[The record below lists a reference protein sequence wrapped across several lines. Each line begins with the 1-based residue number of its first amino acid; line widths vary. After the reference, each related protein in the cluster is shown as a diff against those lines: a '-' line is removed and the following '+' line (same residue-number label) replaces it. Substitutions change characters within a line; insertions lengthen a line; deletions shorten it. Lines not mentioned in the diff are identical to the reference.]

1 MLRRVRR
8 ASLPGMD
15 LLAGAKILAERLAK
29 AAPVED
35 LHAKRWSPHA
45 LPARD
50 SRCISCGGE
59 MAEVLVV
66 LGSLRCHDCRDTTEL
81 ATSNGAHDGEP
92 RGDEIAVPPE
102 PLQP

>member
-1 MLRRVRR
+1 VSEGSRR
-8 ASLPGMD
+8 ASLRSMD
-15 LLAGAKILAERLAK
+15 LLEGARILAARFAN
-29 AAPVED
+29 ATPAED
-35 LHAKRWSPHA
+35 REAKRWSPHA

-81 ATSNGAHDGEP
+81 PASNGADDGEP
-92 RGDEIAVPPE
+92 RSDEVTVPPE
-102 PLQP
+102 LDQL

>member
-1 MLRRVRR
+1 MNLIE
-8 ASLPGMD
+8 
-15 LLAGAKILAERLAK
+15 GAKILAARIASAK
-29 AAPVED
+29 PAADEE
-35 LHAKRWSPHA
+35 ARRWSPHA

-81 ATSNGAHDGEP
+81 PASNGAHDGEP
-92 RGDEIAVPPE
+92 RGDEVAVPPE

>member
-1 MLRRVRR
+1 MNLIE
-8 ASLPGMD
+8 
-15 LLAGAKILAERLAK
+15 GAKILAARIANADPAVDDEAR
-29 AAPVED
+29 
-35 LHAKRWSPHA
+35 RWSPHA

-92 RGDEIAVPPE
+92 RGHEVSVPPV
-102 PLQP
+102 LDQP